1 MFEVVESSDL
11 IVFWAVVAA
20 RFLLPLLIPAY
31 PLPAIIA
38 CLVLDAADQTIFQS
52 FTALSLSNYQGYDK
66 ALDIYYL
73 AIAYISTLRNWTE
86 LSAFQ
91 IGRFLFFYRLVGVTL
106 FELTQLR
113 PLLLVFPNTFEYFFI
128 FYEVMRL
135 WWSPQRLTRKGWV
148 MVAAGIWVLIKL
160 PQEYWIHVAQL
171 DVTDLLGAWWQAQP
185 ASLVMA
191 AVLLLAGVVVLWW
204 SVRARLP
211 KPDYRPAGWRS
222 LAADLHPQQF
232 KDEQIRDALSRWAY
246 RIVDR
251 DMAEKVLLVA
261 LISLTFAQVLAGERI
276 SDTLFIGGVVVVV
289 VVNTAVSH
297 LLVRRGFSWSSTVVE
312 FIVMLFI
319 NFMVILIYDLALLRL
334 PGSINLTNT
343 LFFISLLTLIVTLFD
358 RFQQVHLLRFPRE
371 YERVG

>member
-1 MFEVVESSDL
+1 MAESSDL
-11 IVFWAVVAA
+11 IVFWMVVAV
-20 RFLLPLLIPAY
+20 RFVLPLLIPAY
-31 PLPAIIA
+31 PLPGIVA
-38 CLVLDAADQTIFQS
+38 CLVVDAADQTIFQR
-52 FTALSLSNYQGYDK
+52 FTALPLSNYQGYDK

-86 LSAFQ
+86 GFAFQ
-91 IGRFLFFYRLVGVTL
+91 ISRFLFFYRLVGVTL
-106 FELTQLR
+106 FELMQLR

-135 WWSPQRLTRKGWV
+135 WWSPRRLTREWWV
-148 MVAAGIWVLIKL
+148 MVAAGTWVLIKL
-160 PQEYWIHVAQL
+160 PQEYWIHVARL
-171 DVTDLLGAWWQAQP
+171 DVTDLLGAWWQVRP
-185 ASLVMA
+185 VLLVVA
-191 AVLLLAGVVVLWW
+191 AVLLLVGMVVVWR
-204 SVRARLP
+204 SVRGRLP
-211 KPDYRPAGWRS
+211 RADYRQTGWRA

-251 DMAEKVLLVA
+251 DMVEKIVLVG

-289 VVNTAVSH
+289 AVNTAVSH

-319 NFMVILIYDLALLRL
+319 NFIVILIYDLALLRL

-358 RFQQVHLLRFPRE
+358 RFQQMHLMRFR
-371 YERVG
+371 